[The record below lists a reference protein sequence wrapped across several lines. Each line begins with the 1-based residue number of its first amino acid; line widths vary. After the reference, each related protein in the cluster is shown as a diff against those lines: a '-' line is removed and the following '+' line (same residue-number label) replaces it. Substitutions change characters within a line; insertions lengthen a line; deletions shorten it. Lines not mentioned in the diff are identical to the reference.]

1 MTSGCKGQRVSGDTA
16 GSRFL
21 TSDFANEK
29 GVGGA
34 NVERLLSVESSHG
47 RGSTFCAKMS
57 LGDLVLHVRNCR
69 SMMYF
74 HEYFIFLTEA

>member
-57 LGDLVLHVRNCR
+57 LGDFVLHVCEELPVNDVFSRVL
-69 SMMYF
+69 YF
-74 HEYFIFLTEA
+74 LD